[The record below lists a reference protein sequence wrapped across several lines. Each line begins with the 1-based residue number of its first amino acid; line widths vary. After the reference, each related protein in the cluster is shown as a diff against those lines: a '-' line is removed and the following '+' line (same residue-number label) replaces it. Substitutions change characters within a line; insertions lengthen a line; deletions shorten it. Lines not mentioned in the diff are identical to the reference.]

1 MIQILREVSFYSQRS
16 LGSAAVPAADPPRAK
31 PRGWRRYKK
40 PPSFARRAGSKAR
53 PYTHESVLHLIG
65 LVVVLV
71 GFVDGET
78 GEIVSHF

>member
-1 MIQILREVSFYSQRS
+1 VIQILREVSFYSQRS
-16 LGSAAVPAADPPRAK
+16 LGSAAVPAAEPAPSEAEGMATLQK
-31 PRGWRRYKK
+31 AAELRRD
-40 PPSFARRAGSKAR
+40 GSKTR

-71 GFVDGET
+71 GFVDGEA

>member
-16 LGSAAVPAADPPRAK
+16 LDSAAVPAAVPARSEAEGMAALQKAASLCSTKRVEDPSLHSRV
-31 PRGWRRYKK
+31 R
-40 PPSFARRAGSKAR
+40 
-53 PYTHESVLHLIG
+53 LHLIG

-71 GFVDGET
+71 GFVDGEA